1 MDRPPGGRP
10 DIILDAPRL
19 EARRASVVMLATV
32 DFSAA
37 MDHRIRS
44 GVAQRGT
51 PAGAFAVARI
61 EVQTEQETGRG
72 WRYEVSVCRDSARDA
87 GGKSP
92 TVAPAAARTTTAVGT
107 TRHTIT
113 LSWVDHEHW
122 CGGIKAP
129 SKVIE
134 ALVGALVAREGEP
147 MASGAAFEL
156 PSRFDAATARRWF
169 CTLDDELTQRL

>member
-1 MDRPPGGRP
+1 M
-10 DIILDAPRL
+10 
-19 EARRASVVMLATV
+19 T
-32 DFSAA
+32 
-37 MDHRIRS
+37 
-44 GVAQRGT
+44 
-51 PAGAFAVARI
+51 RI
-61 EVQTEQETGRG
+61 EVETEQETGRG
-72 WRYEVSVCRDSARDA
+72 WRYEVSVCRDAGRDT

-92 TVAPAAARTTTAVGT
+92 TTTPTTTAVGT

-129 SKVIE
+129 SRVIE

-169 CTLDDELTQRL
+169 CTFDDELTQRL